1 MKLLFKIDLL
11 RLGRGGIA
19 ALGLFALA
27 FPLAL
32 RFNTYAITSCMSLY
46 SFYWT
51 WFVMR
56 TDKESGFERWLL
68 TLPGVT
74 RRSLAYSRYLP
85 AVLFAAALALLYT
98 AAAAVFAPEEFLPIS
113 RSAVMGAALS
123 VIYVSVAV
131 PILNW
136 RRDRKRDGLLLLAFC
151 GSGAATVSVATSLR
165 PTLWSPYHF
174 DGSGLAALC
183 LAALVFGVS
192 ITMTAGDYER
202 MDI

>member
-1 MKLLFKIDLL
+1 MKLLLKIDLL

-19 ALGLFALA
+19 ALGLLALA

-32 RFNTYAITSCMSLY
+32 WTNTYAITSCMSLC

-85 AVLFAAALALLYT
+85 AVLFAAALGLFYT

-123 VIYVSVAV
+123 AIYVSVAV

-136 RRDRKRDGLLLLAFC
+136 RRAGKGTACFC
-151 GSGAATVSVATSLR
+151 SRSAAREPQPFPWPRACVRRSGRRIISTAPDWPRSALR
-165 PTLWSPYHF
+165 PWCP
-174 DGSGLAALC
+174 
-183 LAALVFGVS
+183 V
-192 ITMTAGDYER
+192 
-202 MDI
+202 